1 MFLHGSSRRRPLQ
14 DKTPSSV
21 NSQKKNQIL
30 HPLFLLHMQAQ
41 KKKLSKRKRRWGL
54 THMRSMC
61 VGVAEMGRFRAL
73 QSATRTPRP
82 RPRHLLRKRCTKT
95 IMRKGKSASL
105 LNPVFAPVRESF
117 HGELCEINLSVIAE
131 DESLRQ
137 FIGNSNEFAL
147 ILFSR

>member
-1 MFLHGSSRRRPLQ
+1 MKASAQSSRSFFCMGATYTCNNFFLASKVFVHLLGKVP
-14 DKTPSSV
+14 PS
-21 NSQKKNQIL
+21 
-30 HPLFLLHMQAQ
+30 M
-41 KKKLSKRKRRWGL
+41 GL

-61 VGVAEMGRFRAL
+61 VGVAETGRFRDL
-73 QSATRTPRP
+73 RSATRTPRP

-95 IMRKGKSASL
+95 IVRKGKSASL
-105 LNPVFAPVRESF
+105 SNPVFAPVRESF

>member
-1 MFLHGSSRRRPLQ
+1 MSLRRQQAAALPESQ
-14 DKTPSSV
+14 SPV
-21 NSQKKNQIL
+21 NSQNKRLKPY
-30 HPLFLLHMQAQ
+30 PLFLLHMQAQ

-61 VGVAEMGRFRAL
+61 VGVAETERFRAL

-95 IMRKGKSASL
+95 IMREGKSASL
-105 LNPVFAPVRESF
+105 SNPVFAPVRESF
-117 HGELCEINLSVIAE
+117 HGELCEINLSVIAK

-137 FIGNSNEFAL
+137 FIGNSNEFTL